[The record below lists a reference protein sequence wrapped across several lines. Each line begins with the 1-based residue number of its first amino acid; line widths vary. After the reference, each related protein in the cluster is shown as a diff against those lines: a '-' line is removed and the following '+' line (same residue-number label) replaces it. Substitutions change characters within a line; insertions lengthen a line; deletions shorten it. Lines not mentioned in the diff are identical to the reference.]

1 MMTVLEQRFMEVA
14 TRQLPLL
21 NKNLEKIIKLLE
33 DGISRSM
40 DEVGSDEGKDR
51 Q

>member
-1 MMTVLEQRFMEVA
+1 MTVLEQRFMEVA

-33 DGISRSM
+33 DGISRNM
-40 DEVGSDEGKDR
+40 DEAGSDEGKDR

>member
-21 NKNLEKIIKLLE
+21 NKNIEKLIKLLE
-33 DGISRSM
+33 DGTDTRERVR
-40 DEVGSDEGKDR
+40 D
-51 Q
+51 